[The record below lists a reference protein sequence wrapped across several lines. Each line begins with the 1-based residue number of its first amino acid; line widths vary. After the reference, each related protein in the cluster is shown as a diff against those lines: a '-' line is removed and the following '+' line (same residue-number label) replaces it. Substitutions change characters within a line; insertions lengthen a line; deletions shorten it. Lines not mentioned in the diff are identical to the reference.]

1 MWRLFWGFYNNN
13 YLRKK
18 NLNDDDDDMNA
29 FLEHYAAVYLVPEK
43 KTCAHVI
50 VLNLEE

>member
-43 KTCAHVI
+43 KRVHMSLFST
-50 VLNLEE
+50 

>member
-18 NLNDDDDDMNA
+18 LNNDEDDVNA
-29 FLEHYAAVYLVPEK
+29 FLEHYAAV
-43 KTCAHVI
+43 
-50 VLNLEE
+50 